1 MDDSVRARADRALI
15 RYGGKF
21 SDFVAASAKGSFIYD
36 AGGRR
41 VLDFTSGQ
49 MSAILGHSH
58 AAIVETVRRSI
69 ATLDH
74 LFSGMLSEPVIGLA
88 EALKKIAPPGLDRVL
103 LLSTGAESNE
113 AALKMARLATG
124 GYEVVGFA
132 QSWHGM
138 TGGAAAATYA
148 AGRRGYGP
156 LSVGGLA
163 IMAPNLYRP
172 SFGAPS
178 TYDWRAE
185 LDYGFDLVDRQSTG
199 ALAAFIAE
207 PILSSGGILD
217 LPPGYLSEL
226 KRHCEKR
233 GMKLIVDEAQTGLGR
248 TGAMFA
254 FSRDAIVPDFLTL
267 SKTLGAGLP
276 LAAVLTSA
284 EIEER
289 CHERGFLF
297 YTTHVSDP
305 LPAAV
310 GLAVLDVI
318 VRQKLEKRAAEA
330 GLRLR
335 SALETLRDEFDC
347 IGDVRGRGLLLG
359 VEIVKDKKSR
369 KPDTGARRAHHRQGD
384 GARSQHEHRES
395 AGHGRRLPHRSAADR
410 HRRRNRSRR
419 HDPSRRGAR
428 RAERVADAVVALSF
442 LSRLRRGG
450 SAGNWP
456 CFADIEGPAESRF
469 PKNFAP
475 LAN

>member
-1 MDDSVRARADRALI
+1 MEPRIQNRHRDMDDQIRERADQALI

-36 AGGRR
+36 ARGRR

-74 LFSGMLSEPVIGLA
+74 LFSGMLSEPVVALA
-88 EALKKIAPPGLDRVL
+88 EALQAITPPGLDRVL
-103 LLSTGAESNE
+103 LLTTGAESNE

-124 GYEVVGFA
+124 CYEIVGFA

-138 TGGAAAATYA
+138 TGGAGPATYA

-156 LSVGGLA
+156 LTVGGLA

-172 SFGAPS
+172 SFGEPS
-178 TYDWRAE
+178 SYDWRAE

-217 LPPGYLSEL
+217 LPPGYLSAL

-233 GMKLIVDEAQTGLGR
+233 GMMLVVDEAQTGLGR
-248 TGAMFA
+248 TGEMFA

-267 SKTLGAGLP
+267 PQPLAAALP
-276 LAAVLTSA
+276 PAAVLTSA
-284 EIEER
+284 EIEQR

-318 VRQKLEKRAAEA
+318 VRDKLEKRETEA
-330 GLRLR
+330 GQRLR
-335 SALETLRDEFDC
+335 EGLESLRDEFDC

-359 VEIVKDKKSR
+359 VEIVKDRTSR
-369 KPDTGARRAHHRQGD
+369 KPDT
-384 GARSQHEHRES
+384 
-395 AGHGRRLPHRSAADR
+395 
-410 HRRRNRSRR
+410 
-419 HDPSRRGAR
+419 
-428 RAERVADAVVALSF
+428 AL
-442 LSRLRRGG
+442 
-450 SAGNWP
+450 
-456 CFADIEGPAESRF
+456 
-469 PKNFAP
+469 
-475 LAN
+475 

>member
-1 MDDSVRARADRALI
+1 MWATLRVMEPKLQNRHRDMDDQIRMRADRALI

-36 AGGRR
+36 ARGRR

-58 AAIVETVRRSI
+58 PAIVETVRRSI

-74 LFSGMLSEPVIGLA
+74 LFSGMLSEPVVDLA
-88 EALKKIAPPGLDRVL
+88 EALKAITPPGLDRVL

-156 LSVGGLA
+156 LSVGGPRDHGAEPLSPVVRSAVEHRLA
-163 IMAPNLYRP
+163 GRARLRLRP
-172 SFGAPS
+172 RRPAVDRGARRLHRRTDFELRRHPGPAAGLSF
-178 TYDWRAE
+178 RAE
-185 LDYGFDLVDRQSTG
+185 AALRETG
-199 ALAAFIAE
+199 HEA
-207 PILSSGGILD
+207 D
-217 LPPGYLSEL
+217 H
-226 KRHCEKR
+226 RR
-233 GMKLIVDEAQTGLGR
+233 GANRPRPHRRDVR
-248 TGAMFA
+248 V
-254 FSRDAIVPDFLTL
+254 SRDAIVPDFLTL

-284 EIEER
+284 EIEQR

-318 VRQKLEKRAAEA
+318 VRQKLERRAAEA
-330 GLRLR
+330 GSEAQDR
-335 SALETLRDEFDC
+335 
-347 IGDVRGRGLLLG
+347 
-359 VEIVKDKKSR
+359 
-369 KPDTGARRAHHRQGD
+369 ARNIA
-384 GARSQHEHRES
+384 
-395 AGHGRRLPHRSAADR
+395 
-410 HRRRNRSRR
+410 
-419 HDPSRRGAR
+419 
-428 RAERVADAVVALSF
+428 
-442 LSRLRRGG
+442 
-450 SAGNWP
+450 
-456 CFADIEGPAESRF
+456 
-469 PKNFAP
+469 
-475 LAN
+475 

>member
-1 MDDSVRARADRALI
+1 MDDQIRMRADHALI

-36 AGGRR
+36 ARGRR

-58 AAIVETVRRSI
+58 PAIVETVRRSI

-74 LFSGMLSEPVIGLA
+74 LFSGMLSEPVVGLA
-88 EALKKIAPPGLDRVL
+88 EALKAITPPGLDRVL

-178 TYDWRAE
+178 STDWRAE

-217 LPPGYLSEL
+217 LPEGYLSEL
-226 KRHCEKR
+226 KRHCEK
-233 GMKLIVDEAQTGLGR
+233 
-248 TGAMFA
+248 
-254 FSRDAIVPDFLTL
+254 
-267 SKTLGAGLP
+267 
-276 LAAVLTSA
+276 
-284 EIEER
+284 
-289 CHERGFLF
+289 
-297 YTTHVSDP
+297 
-305 LPAAV
+305 
-310 GLAVLDVI
+310 
-318 VRQKLEKRAAEA
+318 
-330 GLRLR
+330 
-335 SALETLRDEFDC
+335 
-347 IGDVRGRGLLLG
+347 
-359 VEIVKDKKSR
+359 
-369 KPDTGARRAHHRQGD
+369 ARHD
-384 GARSQHEHRES
+384 
-395 AGHGRRLPHRSAADR
+395 ADR
-410 HRRRNRSRR
+410 RRGADRPRPDRRDVCVFARRNRSGLPHVVQDLGRR
-419 HDPSRRGAR
+419 PAAGGGSHLGGNRAALPRARLPVLYDP
-428 RAERVADAVVALSF
+428 
-442 LSRLRRGG
+442 RLR
-450 SAGNWP
+450 
-456 CFADIEGPAESRF
+456 SRCRR
-469 PKNFAP
+469 PSVWRCWT
-475 LAN
+475 